1 MDNNTPDNSRLAG
14 VARTLIAL
22 AVFLAFLGAVAYT
35 SWPQIV
41 PGAFHLVQSVRA
53 IGAEKV
59 ESRYFDVSNNSDAGQ
74 TQVNFMVR
82 TLEADYEAID
92 AFLGPMGGQNR
103 IPVLLTN
110 GSGPALA
117 DGIQLNVFYDRGV
130 INVDSAPFF
139 LVLLGDGK
147 PVTLD
152 RDLFVQAA
160 FSLYVVEEVGR
171 AQGLIGQ
178 PTDAWVELFRRQG
191 ALLPLSQA
199 WTIGVPTDEESAYEA
214 ARAAVEG
221 ASFMR
226 WVTRTYGLQAA
237 RNLRNGMSPE
247 EVTGLALEEA
257 EKKWL
262 DAIAVQNIQPKS
274 CLLALPSGSPAL
286 SFCRRLGD

>member
-1 MDNNTPDNSRLAG
+1 MDNNTSDDSRLAG
-14 VARTLIAL
+14 VVRTLIAL
-22 AVFLAFLGAVAYT
+22 AIFLAFLGAVAYT
-35 SWPQIV
+35 TWPQLV

-59 ESRYFDVSNNSDAGQ
+59 ESRYFDVRNNSDASQ
-74 TQVNFMVR
+74 TQVDFMVR
-82 TLEADYEAID
+82 TLEADYEAIN
-92 AFLGPMGGQNR
+92 AFLGAPGQSR

-117 DGIQLNVFYDRGV
+117 DGVQLNVFYDRGV
-130 INVDSAPFF
+130 IDLDSAPFF
-139 LVLLGDGK
+139 LVLLGDGQ
-147 PVTLD
+147 PVTPD
-152 RDLFVQAA
+152 RDLFVQAG
-160 FSLYVVEEVGR
+160 FSLYVVEEIGR

-178 PTDAWVELFRRQG
+178 PTDAWVELFRRRG

-199 WTIGVPTDEESAYEA
+199 WTIGLPSNADSAYDA

-226 WVTRTYGLQAA
+226 WVARTYGLQAA

-247 EVTGLALEEA
+247 AVTGLALEEA
-257 EKKWL
+257 EKQWL
-262 DAIAVQNIQPKS
+262 DAVAAQNIQPKS

-286 SFCRRLGD
+286 SFCKRLGE